1 MKKVV
6 FLLISA
12 SLFACSSP
20 EKSATSNSDTKKA
33 ETTSNQPPPA
43 APEKAAGKAQKSAT
57 SATSAS
63 DAEKKVV
70 CKAGNDTRELSLVK
84 SQSGGCETHYNKF
97 GKSDVV
103 ATAKVGTSHCE
114 GILTR
119 IKDKLVESQ
128 FTCE

>member
-1 MKKVV
+1 MKKII

-20 EKSATSNSDTKKA
+20 EKSTTSNSDTKKA

-43 APEKAAGKAQKSAT
+43 ALEKAAGKAQKSAT
-57 SATSAS
+57 SAAN
-63 DAEKKVV
+63 AEKKVV

>member
-1 MKKVV
+1 MKNVV

-43 APEKAAGKAQKSAT
+43 ALEKAAEKAQKSAT
-57 SATSAS
+57 SAT

>member
-20 EKSATSNSDTKKA
+20 EKSATSTQDTKKA
-33 ETTSNQPPPA
+33 ETTSNQPSPA
-43 APEKAAGKAQKSAT
+43 AQEKVAGKTQKSAT
-57 SATSAS
+57 SAQ
-63 DAEKKVV
+63 EGERKVV

-84 SQSGGCETHYNKF
+84 SQAGGCETHYNKF
-97 GKSDVV
+97 GKNDVV
-103 ATAKVGTSHCE
+103 ATAKAGTSHCE
-114 GILTR
+114 SILTR

-128 FTCE
+128 FKCE

>member
-33 ETTSNQPPPA
+33 ETTSNQPAPA
-43 APEKAAGKAQKSAT
+43 ALEKSSGKAQKSAT
-57 SATSAS
+57 SAA
-63 DAEKKVV
+63 DVEKKVI
-70 CKAGNDTRELSLVK
+70 CKAGNDTRELSIVK

-97 GKSDVV
+97 GKNDVV

-128 FTCE
+128 FACE

>member
-43 APEKAAGKAQKSAT
+43 ALEKAAEKAQKSAT
-57 SATSAS
+57 SAT

>member
-20 EKSATSNSDTKKA
+20 EKSTTSNSDTKKP
-33 ETTSNQPPPA
+33 ETTSNQPPLA
-43 APEKAAGKAQKSAT
+43 ALEKAAGKAQKSAI
-57 SATSAS
+57 SAA

-128 FTCE
+128 FTCQ

>member
-1 MKKVV
+1 MKNVV

-33 ETTSNQPPPA
+33 ETTSNQPAPA
-43 APEKAAGKAQKSAT
+43 ALEKASGKAQKSAT
-57 SATSAS
+57 SAA
-63 DAEKKVV
+63 DVEKKVI
-70 CKAGNDTRELSLVK
+70 CKAGNDTRELSIVK

-97 GKSDVV
+97 GKNDVV